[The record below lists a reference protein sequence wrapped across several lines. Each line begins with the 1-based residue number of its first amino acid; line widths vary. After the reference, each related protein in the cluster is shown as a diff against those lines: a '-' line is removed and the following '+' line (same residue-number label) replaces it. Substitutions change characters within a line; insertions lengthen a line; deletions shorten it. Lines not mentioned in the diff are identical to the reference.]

1 MIKFSIVTV
10 CLNSEKTLEH
20 TLNSVLTQSYK
31 NIEHILVD
39 GGSEDRTQNIINKY
53 PNTKK
58 IFIRKKT
65 KLYQAINCGI
75 QAATGQVI
83 GILNSDDIYE
93 SPFII
98 EKIVKKFIS
107 TNNSIVF
114 GNVIYFKK
122 NFKNI
127 SREYSGNKFVR
138 NDLIN
143 GITPPHPATFVKKE
157 I

>member
-1 MIKFSIVTV
+1 MIKCSIITV
-10 CLNSEKTLEH
+10 CLNSEKTLEY

-39 GGSEDRTQNIINKY
+39 GGSKDRSVNIIEKY
-53 PNTKK
+53 PKTKK
-58 IFIRKKT
+58 IVIQKKT
-65 KLYQAINCGI
+65 NLYEAINCGI
-75 QAATGQVI
+75 QAATGEII

-93 SPFII
+93 SPVII

-122 NFKNI
+122 NFKVYHKNYFTI
-127 SREYSGNKFVR
+127 LFK
-138 NDLIN
+138 
-143 GITPPHPATFVKKE
+143 
-157 I
+157 